1 MNLESPTLE
10 SPTLE
15 SPFLKK
21 TEDKAILSLKDVS
34 VHAGGVRILDL
45 RGKDIEIFPGDVV
58 GIIGENGAGKS
69 TLINCIVGKVH
80 FEGQI
85 NRRFTLKDLG
95 VQFQYNPYDT
105 LLKVEEIVEIVC
117 NENKGDPRLKDAI
130 GQFELSSLLPKK
142 VKKLSG
148 GERQRLTLFLTLFK
162 NPELLVV
169 DELTSGLDFQKRQ
182 EMLYRLRTASLGKT
196 VLAVTHYFEELRG
209 WANKLLILQKGELVF
224 FGTIKDLEGRYS
236 FYSFIRFP
244 RPIGNFEGLAHI
256 KTVQI
261 DMGTMGAVAK
271 TEEEEKEILSFLS
284 KAAIPAE
291 CGKKDIYS
299 LYLLALSD
307 FKGEKNL

>member
-1 MNLESPTLE
+1 MESPTLE

-21 TEDKAILSLKDVS
+21 AEDKAILSLKDVS

-69 TLINCIVGKVH
+69 TLVNCIVGKAH

-95 VQFQYNPYDT
+95 VQFQYNPYDP
-105 LLKVEEIVEIVC
+105 LLKVGEIVEIVC
-117 NENKGDPRLKDAI
+117 DENKGNPRLKEAME
-130 GQFELSSLLPKK
+130 QFELSPLLPKK

-182 EMLYRLRTASLGKT
+182 EMLYRLRSASIKKT
-196 VLAVTHYFEELRG
+196 VLTVTHYFEEIRG
-209 WANKLLILQKGELVF
+209 WANKLLILQKGKMVF
-224 FGTIKDLEGRYS
+224 FGTVKKLEERYS

-244 RPIGNFEGLAHI
+244 RPFGNTPALPGV
-256 KTVQI
+256 KTVEI
-261 DMGTMGAVAK
+261 DKGMMGAVAK
-271 TEEEEKEILSFLS
+271 TEEQEKEILSSLQD
-284 KAAIPAE
+284 AGIPAE

-307 FKGEKNL
+307 FEGEKNS